1 MRLAVVL
8 LSFALLGGCA
18 STLRTNPIPDHILNS
33 PTLPIV
39 SKLSYTKATVR
50 FWGDTY
56 SPELKAAFL
65 TKLKQTAK
73 RLKNT
78 ALSSRFERNETNG
91 KLIVP
96 TYFLALSGGAEDG
109 AYGAGVLSTWKNPK
123 TGRLPAFNTV
133 TGISTG
139 ALIAPIA
146 FLASSDDPQIRA
158 KYLPK
163 LGDIY
168 KVPGDKLA
176 SLQIISAFT
185 GSAAAFL
192 DNSGLQHQIET
203 FANKQMIEDVA
214 RESNKG
220 RSLLIGTT
228 NLEAQR
234 PVIWDLGAIATR
246 PHNESKEKRL
256 ARHELFRKILLAST
270 AVPGAFPPVKI
281 QINADDT
288 VYEELHVD
296 GGTSKQVFLFPSEI
310 HLNQVA
316 VAVNKMM
323 GNGPGIELRYELY
336 IIRNGRVH
344 TRGKRVEPKGLA
356 SFVPILAS
364 TIPIIQRS
372 IATLIH
378 YQGRGDL
385 HRLRNLACL
394 YDIKYHLTAIPDS
407 FTEQAET
414 TYDLTYMNHLYKA
427 GQAFG
432 ARANTRNTILYT
444 NQNRDRAGSHWYRG
458 PPEWKKCSNN
468 SSSHN

>member
-1 MRLAVVL
+1 MRWAVVL

-18 STLRTNPIPDHILNS
+18 SDFRTSPVPDHILNS
-33 PTLPIV
+33 ELLPPV
-39 SKLSYTKATVR
+39 SKLNSSNATVR

-56 SPELKAAFL
+56 SPELNAAFEN
-65 TKLKQTAK
+65 KLRQTA
-73 RLKNT
+73 RQLKNNRYN
-78 ALSSRFERNETNG
+78 SRFKKNPATG

-109 AYGAGVLSTWKNPK
+109 AYGAGVLSTWKNPE
-123 TGRLPAFNTV
+123 TGRLPAFNIV

-146 FLASSDDPQIRA
+146 FLASSDNPRLRA

-176 SLQIISAFT
+176 SLQILSAFT

-203 FANKQMIEDVA
+203 FANRQLIEDVE
-214 RESNKG
+214 RESQKG

-246 PHNESKEKRL
+246 PRYESKEKRQ
-256 ARHELFRKILLAST
+256 ARHDLFRKVLLAST

-281 QINADDT
+281 QINADNT

-310 HLNQVA
+310 DLNQVSA
-316 VAVNKMM
+316 ALNQMT
-323 GNGPGIELRYELY
+323 GENPGIELRYELF

-344 TRGKRVEPKGLA
+344 ARGKRVEPKGVA
-356 SFVPILAS
+356 AFVPILAS
-364 TIPIIQRS
+364 TIPIIKRS
-372 IATLIH
+372 ISTLIH

-407 FTEQAET
+407 FNEEAET
-414 TYDLTYMNHLYKA
+414 TYDLTYMNHLFKA
-427 GQAFG
+427 GQDFG
-432 ARANTRNTILYT
+432 ARADTRRTILY
-444 NQNRDRAGSHWYRG
+444 NNKNRDRAGSHWYRG
-458 PPEWKKCSNN
+458 PPEWKKCSNGSPSRN
-468 SSSHN
+468 